1 MVLFDVFLKP
11 VELCKRSITTLAPIR
26 TFTRML
32 EEMSNQG
39 VVMTKLDTTFV
50 TFILLLGLMNLKSKI
65 VGLMNILKKILV

>member
-11 VELCKRSITTLAPIR
+11 VELCKRGITTLTLIR
-26 TFTRML
+26 TFPRML